1 MIPAFSERA
10 LILAPHG
17 RDAAV
22 ASGMLCETGI
32 HTVVCADIRELL
44 TGLREGA
51 GFAVITEEALLSPD
65 LRDLSAWLEEQQ
77 EWSDFPFVLL
87 TVRGGGLERNP
98 AAGRYLE
105 MLGNVTFL
113 ERPFHPTTLVSLARA
128 AIRGRRRQYEARA
141 RLLALRESE
150 TRYRTLFDTMDEGF
164 CVIRFLDGPHGE
176 LSDYVHV
183 EANAAYERH
192 AGLFSVVGQKVR
204 DMVPDEADGW
214 IELYREVLLTGEPIR
229 FERELEATA
238 RHLELAAFRIE
249 PASRREVAVIF
260 QDVTQRRLAEVALLE
275 LNATLERRVE
285 DAVSE
290 REATTAQLREAQK
303 LETLGQLTGGL
314 AHDMN
319 NLLSPILSTLDTL
332 QRRFDGDDPALGRS
346 LDRAI
351 QSAERAKT
359 LVSRM
364 LGFARKQTLETAA
377 VDVATL
383 MDGMRELIA
392 SSVGSSIAIETRID
406 PSLPPVLADAN
417 QLELAI
423 LNLCINAKDAM
434 PGGGQLTI
442 EAASS
447 IQPPEALTE
456 RPGGYVRVRV
466 GDTGS
471 GMDAATLAKAIEPFF
486 STKEVGKGTGLG
498 LSMVHGFANQSEGAF
513 TLRSRPGEGTQAE
526 LYLPVADKPV
536 ATTAPSP
543 AVTRA
548 LTAARTILLVDD
560 EVLVRMG
567 TADMLDE
574 LGHTVIEASNGD
586 DALRLLDEHPHIEAV
601 VTDFTMP
608 RMNGAQLARLIR
620 ERHGEIPI
628 LLVTGYASGDLD
640 LALPQLTKPFR
651 QAELAEALAGLWSK
665 ADAII

>member
-17 RDAAV
+17 RDATIA
-22 ASGMLCETGI
+22 AGMLRETGI
-32 HTVVCADIRELL
+32 DTVACTDVASLIR
-44 TGLREGA
+44 GLRQGA

-65 LRDLSAWLEEQQ
+65 LRELSAWLDEQA

-105 MLGNVTFL
+105 TLGNVTFL

-164 CVIRFLDGPHGE
+164 CVIRFLDGPHGK
-176 LSDYVHV
+176 LSDYLHI

-192 AGLFSVVGQKVR
+192 AGIANVVGQYVR
-204 DMVPDEADGW
+204 QMVPDEADGW
-214 IELYREVLLTGEPIR
+214 VELYRQVLLTGEPIR

-260 QDVTQRRLAEVALLE
+260 QDVTNRRRAEIALRD

-285 DAVSE
+285 DAVAE
-290 REATTAQLREAQK
+290 REAATVQLREAQK

-319 NLLSPILSTLDTL
+319 NLLSPIMSTLDML
-332 QRRFDGDDPALGRS
+332 ERRYGGSDAGTARA

-351 QSAERAKT
+351 RSAERAKT

-364 LGFARKQTLETAA
+364 LGFARRQTLETTA
-377 VDVATL
+377 VDLARL
-383 MDGMRELIA
+383 MDGMHELIA
-392 SSVGSSIAIETRID
+392 SSVGATIGIETRIA
-406 PSLPPVLADAN
+406 PSLPAVLADAN

-434 PGGGQLTI
+434 PGGGRVTV
-442 EAASS
+442 EAALAPA
-447 IQPPEALTE
+447 PPPTLAPA
-456 RPGGYVRVRV
+456 PGGYVLLQVS
-466 GDTGS
+466 DTGW
-471 GMDAATLAKAIEPFF
+471 GMDEATLAKAIEPFF
-486 STKEVGKGTGLG
+486 STKEIGKGTGLG
-498 LSMVHGFANQSEGAF
+498 LSMVHGFANQSGGAF
-513 TLRSRPGEGTQAE
+513 ILNSRVGEGTRAE
-526 LYLPVADKPV
+526 LYLPVASTP
-536 ATTAPSP
+536 AA
-543 AVTRA
+543 AVTVPHPPQ
-548 LTAARTILLVDD
+548 TPAAAGRTVLLVDD
-560 EVLVRMG
+560 EILVRMG
-567 TADMLDE
+567 TADMLED
-574 LGHTVIEASNGD
+574 LGHTVIEASNGA
-586 DALRLLDEHPHIEAV
+586 DALELLAANPQIEAV

-608 RMNGAQLARLIR
+608 KMTGAQLAKLIR
-620 ERHGEIPI
+620 QEHGELPI
-628 LLVTGYASGDLD
+628 LLVTGYAAGDLD

-651 QAELAEALAGLWSK
+651 QTDLAEALAGLWSVG
-665 ADAII
+665 AIDA